1 MIFWIASYP
10 KSGNT
15 WLRSLLCAY
24 YYSSDGNFNQKLLKN
39 ISQFPEKHHFVN
51 FDYNPKIVTDTSR
64 FWIKA
69 QNEINRDSK
78 LKFFKTHNILGA
90 INNNNF
96 TNKENSIGGI
106 YLVRDPRNIITSLQ
120 NHFELNKEEALQ
132 FMLSEKK
139 YLYDYYQ
146 ANDYSDFQF
155 ISSWDKNYKSW
166 KLQKKIPIKI
176 IRYEDLLDQTF
187 TVFKDVIEFINKS
200 INSSEQ
206 INKSKIKNAV
216 NSTLFSKLQ
225 SKEKNEGFSEAIL
238 SKKGDKKIPFFFMGP
253 DNDWKKILDKNVKN
267 KIIEA
272 FEKNLNELSYNI
284 D

>member
-39 ISQFPEKHHFVN
+39 ISQFPQKHHFAN

-120 NHFELNKEEALQ
+120 NHFELNKDEALK

-139 YLYDYYQ
+139 YLYDYNQ
-146 ANDYSDFQF
+146 ANDFSDFQF
-155 ISSWDKNYKSW
+155 ISSWEKNYKSW
-166 KLQKKIPIKI
+166 TKQDIFPIKVIKYEELMNNTFETFKEIILFIEKITKIKKIFIESKAKNSIQSTSFNKMKKI
-176 IRYEDLLDQTF
+176 E
-187 TVFKDVIEFINKS
+187 
-200 INSSEQ
+200 
-206 INKSKIKNAV
+206 
-216 NSTLFSKLQ
+216 Q
-225 SKEKNEGFSEAIL
+225 SKGFNESVL
-238 SKKGDKKIPFFFMGP
+238 SKNHSKKIPFFHLGP
-253 DNDWKKILDKNVKN
+253 KNDWKKIFSEDFIKNVTLKF
-267 KIIEA
+267 KPLLKE
-272 FEKNLNELSYNI
+272 LNYI
-284 D
+284 

>member
-39 ISQFPEKHHFVN
+39 ISQFPQKHHFAN

-120 NHFELNKEEALQ
+120 NHFELNKDEALK

-146 ANDYSDFQF
+146 ANDFSDFQF
-155 ISSWDKNYKSW
+155 ISSWEKNYKSW
-166 KLQKKIPIKI
+166 TKQDIFPIKVIKYEELMNNTFETFKEIILFIEKITKIKKIFIESKAKNSIQSTSFNKMKKI
-176 IRYEDLLDQTF
+176 E
-187 TVFKDVIEFINKS
+187 
-200 INSSEQ
+200 
-206 INKSKIKNAV
+206 
-216 NSTLFSKLQ
+216 Q
-225 SKEKNEGFSEAIL
+225 SKGFDESVL
-238 SKKGDKKIPFFFMGP
+238 SKNQSKKIPFFHLGP
-253 DNDWKKILDKNVKN
+253 KNDWKKILNEDFIKNATLKF
-267 KIIEA
+267 KPLLTE
-272 FEKNLNELSYNI
+272 LNYI
-284 D
+284 

>member
-39 ISQFPEKHHFVN
+39 ISQFPQKHHFAN

-120 NHFELNKEEALQ
+120 NHFELNKDEALK

-146 ANDYSDFQF
+146 TNDFSDFQF
-155 ISSWDKNYKSW
+155 ISSWEKNYKSW
-166 KLQKKIPIKI
+166 TKQDIFPIKVIKYEELMNNTFETFKEIIIFIEKITKIEKIFIESKAKNSIQSTSFNKMKKI
-176 IRYEDLLDQTF
+176 E
-187 TVFKDVIEFINKS
+187 
-200 INSSEQ
+200 
-206 INKSKIKNAV
+206 
-216 NSTLFSKLQ
+216 Q
-225 SKEKNEGFSEAIL
+225 SKGFNESVL
-238 SKKGDKKIPFFFMGP
+238 SKNHSKKIPFFHLGP
-253 DNDWKKILDKNVKN
+253 KNDWKKILNEDFIKNATLKF
-267 KIIEA
+267 KPLLTE
-272 FEKNLNELSYNI
+272 LNYI
-284 D
+284 

>member
-24 YYSSDGNFNQKLLKN
+24 YYSSDRNFNQKLLKN
-39 ISQFPEKHHFVN
+39 ISQFPQKHHFAN

-120 NHFELNKEEALQ
+120 NHFELNKDEALK

-139 YLYDYYQ
+139 YLYDYNQ
-146 ANDYSDFQF
+146 SNDFSDFQF
-155 ISSWDKNYKSW
+155 ISSWEKNYKSW
-166 KLQKKIPIKI
+166 TKQDIFPIKVIKYEELMNNTFETFKEIILFIEKITKIKKIFIESKAKNSIQSTSFNKMKKI
-176 IRYEDLLDQTF
+176 E
-187 TVFKDVIEFINKS
+187 
-200 INSSEQ
+200 
-206 INKSKIKNAV
+206 
-216 NSTLFSKLQ
+216 Q
-225 SKEKNEGFSEAIL
+225 SKGFDESVL
-238 SKKGDKKIPFFFMGP
+238 SKNQSKKIPFFHLGP
-253 DNDWKKILDKNVKN
+253 KNDWKKILNEDFIKNATLKF
-267 KIIEA
+267 KPLLTE
-272 FEKNLNELSYNI
+272 LNYI
-284 D
+284 

>member
-15 WLRSLLCAY
+15 WLRSLLSAY

-39 ISQFPEKHHFVN
+39 ISQFPQKHHFVN

-120 NHFELNKEEALQ
+120 NHFELNKDEALK

-139 YLYDYYQ
+139 YLYDYNQ
-146 ANDYSDFQF
+146 ANDFSDFQF
-155 ISSWDKNYKSW
+155 ISSWEKNYKSW
-166 KLQKKIPIKI
+166 TKQDIFPIKVIKYEELMNNTFETFKEIIIFIEKITKIEKIFIESKAKNSIQSTSFNEMKKI
-176 IRYEDLLDQTF
+176 E
-187 TVFKDVIEFINKS
+187 
-200 INSSEQ
+200 
-206 INKSKIKNAV
+206 
-216 NSTLFSKLQ
+216 Q
-225 SKEKNEGFSEAIL
+225 SKGFNESVL
-238 SKKGDKKIPFFFMGP
+238 SKNHSKKIPFFHLGP
-253 DNDWKKILDKNVKN
+253 KNDWKKIFNEDFIKNVTLKF
-267 KIIEA
+267 KPLLKE
-272 FEKNLNELSYNI
+272 LNYL
-284 D
+284 

>member
-39 ISQFPEKHHFVN
+39 ISQFPQKHHFAN

-120 NHFELNKEEALQ
+120 NHFELNKDEALK

-139 YLYDYYQ
+139 YLYDYNQ
-146 ANDYSDFQF
+146 ANDFSDFQF
-155 ISSWDKNYKSW
+155 ISSWEKNYNSW
-166 KLQKKIPIKI
+166 AKQDIFPIKVIKYEELMNNTFETFKEIILFIEKITKIKKIFIESKAKNSIQSTSFNKMKKI
-176 IRYEDLLDQTF
+176 E
-187 TVFKDVIEFINKS
+187 
-200 INSSEQ
+200 
-206 INKSKIKNAV
+206 
-216 NSTLFSKLQ
+216 Q
-225 SKEKNEGFSEAIL
+225 SKGFDESVL
-238 SKKGDKKIPFFFMGP
+238 SKNQSKKIPFFHLGP
-253 DNDWKKILDKNVKN
+253 KNDWKKIFNEDFIKNATLKF
-267 KIIEA
+267 KPLLE
-272 FEKNLNELSYNI
+272 ELNYI
-284 D
+284 

>member
-39 ISQFPEKHHFVN
+39 ISQFPQKHHFAN

-120 NHFELNKEEALQ
+120 NHFELNKDEALK

-139 YLYDYYQ
+139 YLYDYNQ
-146 ANDYSDFQF
+146 ANDFSDFQF
-155 ISSWDKNYKSW
+155 ISSWEKNYKSW
-166 KLQKKIPIKI
+166 TKQDIFPIKVIKYEELMNNTFETFKEIILFIEKITKIKKIFIESKAKNSIQSTSFNEMKKI
-176 IRYEDLLDQTF
+176 E
-187 TVFKDVIEFINKS
+187 
-200 INSSEQ
+200 
-206 INKSKIKNAV
+206 
-216 NSTLFSKLQ
+216 Q
-225 SKEKNEGFSEAIL
+225 SKGFNESVL
-238 SKKGDKKIPFFFMGP
+238 SKNHSKKIPFFHLGP
-253 DNDWKKILDKNVKN
+253 KNDWKKIFNEDFIKNATLKF
-267 KIIEA
+267 KPLLE
-272 FEKNLNELSYNI
+272 ELNYI
-284 D
+284 

>member
-15 WLRSLLCAY
+15 WLRSLLSAY

-39 ISQFPEKHHFVN
+39 ISQFPQKHHFAN

-120 NHFELNKEEALQ
+120 NHFELNKDEALK

-139 YLYDYYQ
+139 YLYDYNQ
-146 ANDYSDFQF
+146 ANDFSDFQF
-155 ISSWDKNYKSW
+155 ISSWEKNYNSW
-166 KLQKKIPIKI
+166 AKQDIFPIKVIKYEELMNNTFETFKEIILFIEKITKIKKIFIESKAKNSIQSTSFNKMKKI
-176 IRYEDLLDQTF
+176 E
-187 TVFKDVIEFINKS
+187 
-200 INSSEQ
+200 
-206 INKSKIKNAV
+206 
-216 NSTLFSKLQ
+216 Q
-225 SKEKNEGFSEAIL
+225 SKGFKESVL
-238 SKKGDKKIPFFFMGP
+238 SKNDSKKIPFFHLGP
-253 DNDWKKILDKNVKN
+253 KNDWKKIFSEDFIKNVTLKF
-267 KIIEA
+267 KPLLKE
-272 FEKNLNELSYNI
+272 LNYI
-284 D
+284 

>member
-39 ISQFPEKHHFVN
+39 ISQFPQKHHFVD

-69 QNEINRDSK
+69 QNKINRDSK

-120 NHFELNKEEALQ
+120 NHFELNKDEALR

-146 ANDYSDFQF
+146 TNDFSDFQF
-155 ISSWDKNYKSW
+155 ISSWEKNYKSW
-166 KLQKKIPIKI
+166 TKQDIFPIKVIKYEELMNNTFETFKEIIIFIEKITKIEKIFIESKAKNSIQSTSFNKMKKI
-176 IRYEDLLDQTF
+176 E
-187 TVFKDVIEFINKS
+187 
-200 INSSEQ
+200 
-206 INKSKIKNAV
+206 
-216 NSTLFSKLQ
+216 Q
-225 SKEKNEGFSEAIL
+225 SKGFKESVL
-238 SKKGDKKIPFFFMGP
+238 SKNDSKKIPFFHLGP
-253 DNDWKKILDKNVKN
+253 KNDWKKIFNEDFIKNVTLKF
-267 KIIEA
+267 KPLLKE
-272 FEKNLNELSYNI
+272 LNYI
-284 D
+284 

>member
-24 YYSSDGNFNQKLLKN
+24 YYSSDGIFNQKLLKK
-39 ISQFPEKHHFVN
+39 ISQFPQKHHFVN

-78 LKFFKTHNILGA
+78 LKFFKTHNVLGA

-120 NHFELNKEEALQ
+120 NHFELNKDEALK

-146 ANDYSDFQF
+146 TNDFSDFQF
-155 ISSWDKNYKSW
+155 ISSWEKNYKSW
-166 KLQKKIPIKI
+166 TKQDIFPIKVIKYEELMNNTFETFKEIIIFIEKITKIEKIFIESKAKNSIQSTSFNKMKKI
-176 IRYEDLLDQTF
+176 E
-187 TVFKDVIEFINKS
+187 
-200 INSSEQ
+200 
-206 INKSKIKNAV
+206 
-216 NSTLFSKLQ
+216 Q
-225 SKEKNEGFSEAIL
+225 SKGFNESVL
-238 SKKGDKKIPFFFMGP
+238 SKNHSKKIPFFHLGP
-253 DNDWKKILDKNVKN
+253 KNDWKKIFNEDFIKNVTLKF
-267 KIIEA
+267 KPLLKE
-272 FEKNLNELSYNI
+272 LNYI
-284 D
+284 

>member
-15 WLRSLLCAY
+15 WLRSLLSAY

-39 ISQFPEKHHFVN
+39 ISQFPQKHHFAN

-120 NHFELNKEEALQ
+120 NHFELNKDEALK

-139 YLYDYYQ
+139 YLYDYNQ
-146 ANDYSDFQF
+146 ANDFSDFQF
-155 ISSWDKNYKSW
+155 ISSWEKNYKSW
-166 KLQKKIPIKI
+166 TKQDIFPIKVIKYEELMNNTFETFKEIILFIEKITKIKKIFIESKAKNSIQSTSFNKMKKI
-176 IRYEDLLDQTF
+176 E
-187 TVFKDVIEFINKS
+187 
-200 INSSEQ
+200 
-206 INKSKIKNAV
+206 
-216 NSTLFSKLQ
+216 Q
-225 SKEKNEGFSEAIL
+225 SKGFDESVL
-238 SKKGDKKIPFFFMGP
+238 SKNQSKKIPFFHLGP
-253 DNDWKKILDKNVKN
+253 KNDWKKILNEDFIKNATLKF
-267 KIIEA
+267 KPLLTE
-272 FEKNLNELSYNI
+272 LNYI
-284 D
+284 

>member
-24 YYSSDGNFNQKLLKN
+24 YYSSDGIFNQKLLKN
-39 ISQFPEKHHFVN
+39 ISQFPQKHHFVN

-78 LKFFKTHNILGA
+78 LKFFKTHNVLGA

-120 NHFELNKEEALQ
+120 NHFELNKDEALK

-139 YLYDYYQ
+139 YLYDYNQ
-146 ANDYSDFQF
+146 ANDFSDFQF
-155 ISSWDKNYKSW
+155 ISSWEKNYNSW
-166 KLQKKIPIKI
+166 AKQDIFPIKVIKYEELMNNTFETFKEIILFIEKITKIEKIFIESKAKNSIQSTSFSKMKKI
-176 IRYEDLLDQTF
+176 E
-187 TVFKDVIEFINKS
+187 
-200 INSSEQ
+200 
-206 INKSKIKNAV
+206 
-216 NSTLFSKLQ
+216 Q
-225 SKEKNEGFSEAIL
+225 SKGFNESVL
-238 SKKGDKKIPFFFMGP
+238 SKNHSKKIPFFHLGP
-253 DNDWKKILDKNVKN
+253 KNDWKKILNEDFIKNATLKF
-267 KIIEA
+267 KPLLTE
-272 FEKNLNELSYNI
+272 LNYI
-284 D
+284 

>member
-39 ISQFPEKHHFVN
+39 ISQFPQKHHFAN

-69 QNEINRDSK
+69 QNEINRDRK

-120 NHFELNKEEALQ
+120 NHFELNKDEALK

-139 YLYDYYQ
+139 YLYDYNQ
-146 ANDYSDFQF
+146 ANDFSDFQF
-155 ISSWDKNYKSW
+155 ISSWEKNYKSW
-166 KLQKKIPIKI
+166 TKQDIFPIKVIKYEELMNNTFETFKEIILFIEKITKIKKIFIESKAKNSIESTSFNKMKKI
-176 IRYEDLLDQTF
+176 E
-187 TVFKDVIEFINKS
+187 
-200 INSSEQ
+200 
-206 INKSKIKNAV
+206 
-216 NSTLFSKLQ
+216 Q
-225 SKEKNEGFSEAIL
+225 SKGFNESVL
-238 SKKGDKKIPFFFMGP
+238 SKNDSKKIPFFHLGP
-253 DNDWKKILDKNVKN
+253 KNDWKKILNEDFIKNATLKF
-267 KIIEA
+267 KPLLTE
-272 FEKNLNELSYNI
+272 LNYI
-284 D
+284 

>member
-15 WLRSLLCAY
+15 WLRSLLSAY

-39 ISQFPEKHHFVN
+39 ISQFPQKHHFAN

-78 LKFFKTHNILGA
+78 LKFLKTHNVLGA

-120 NHFELNKEEALQ
+120 NHFELNKDEALK

-146 ANDYSDFQF
+146 ANDFSDFQF
-155 ISSWDKNYKSW
+155 ISSWEKNYKSW
-166 KLQKKIPIKI
+166 TKQDIFPIKVIKYEELMNNTFETFKEIIIFIEKITKIEKIFIESKAKNSIQSTSFNKMKKI
-176 IRYEDLLDQTF
+176 E
-187 TVFKDVIEFINKS
+187 
-200 INSSEQ
+200 
-206 INKSKIKNAV
+206 
-216 NSTLFSKLQ
+216 Q
-225 SKEKNEGFSEAIL
+225 SKGFNESVL
-238 SKKGDKKIPFFFMGP
+238 SKNHSKKIPFFHLGP
-253 DNDWKKILDKNVKN
+253 KNDWKKIFNEDFIKNVTLKF
-267 KIIEA
+267 KPLLKE
-272 FEKNLNELSYNI
+272 LNYI
-284 D
+284 

>member
-24 YYSSDGNFNQKLLKN
+24 YYSSDGNFSQKLLKN
-39 ISQFPEKHHFVN
+39 ISQFPQKHHFVN

-78 LKFFKTHNILGA
+78 LKFFKTHNVLGA

-120 NHFELNKEEALQ
+120 NHFELNKDEALK

-146 ANDYSDFQF
+146 TNDFSDFQF
-155 ISSWDKNYKSW
+155 ISSWEKNYKSW
-166 KLQKKIPIKI
+166 TKQDIFPIKVIKYEELMNNTFETFKEIIIFIEKITKIEKTFIESKAKNSIQSTSFNKMKKI
-176 IRYEDLLDQTF
+176 E
-187 TVFKDVIEFINKS
+187 
-200 INSSEQ
+200 
-206 INKSKIKNAV
+206 
-216 NSTLFSKLQ
+216 Q
-225 SKEKNEGFSEAIL
+225 SKGFNESVL
-238 SKKGDKKIPFFFMGP
+238 SKNHSKKIPFFHLGP
-253 DNDWKKILDKNVKN
+253 KNDWKKIFNEDFIKNVTLKF
-267 KIIEA
+267 KPLLKE
-272 FEKNLNELSYNI
+272 LNYI
-284 D
+284 

>member
-15 WLRSLLCAY
+15 WLRSLLSAY

-39 ISQFPEKHHFVN
+39 ISQFPQKHHFAN

-120 NHFELNKEEALQ
+120 NHFELNKDEALK

-139 YLYDYYQ
+139 YLYDYNQ
-146 ANDYSDFQF
+146 SNDFSDFQF
-155 ISSWDKNYKSW
+155 ISSWEKNYKSW
-166 KLQKKIPIKI
+166 TKQDIFPIKVIKYEELMNNTFETFKEIIIFIEKITKIEKIFIESKAKNSIQSTSFNKMKKI
-176 IRYEDLLDQTF
+176 E
-187 TVFKDVIEFINKS
+187 
-200 INSSEQ
+200 
-206 INKSKIKNAV
+206 
-216 NSTLFSKLQ
+216 Q
-225 SKEKNEGFSEAIL
+225 SKGFKESVL
-238 SKKGDKKIPFFFMGP
+238 SKNHSKKIPFFHLGP
-253 DNDWKKILDKNVKN
+253 KNDWKKILNEDFIKNATLKF
-267 KIIEA
+267 KPLLTE
-272 FEKNLNELSYNI
+272 LNYI
-284 D
+284 

>member
-39 ISQFPEKHHFVN
+39 ISQFPQKHHFAN

-120 NHFELNKEEALQ
+120 NHFELNKDEALK

-139 YLYDYYQ
+139 YLYDYNQ
-146 ANDYSDFQF
+146 ANDFSDFQF
-155 ISSWDKNYKSW
+155 ISSWEKNYKSW
-166 KLQKKIPIKI
+166 TKQDIFPIKVIKYEELMNNTFETFKEIIIFIEKITKIEKIFIESKAKNSIQSTSFNKMKKI
-176 IRYEDLLDQTF
+176 E
-187 TVFKDVIEFINKS
+187 
-200 INSSEQ
+200 
-206 INKSKIKNAV
+206 
-216 NSTLFSKLQ
+216 Q
-225 SKEKNEGFSEAIL
+225 SKGFNESVL
-238 SKKGDKKIPFFFMGP
+238 SKNHSKKIPFFHLGP
-253 DNDWKKILDKNVKN
+253 KNDWKKILNEDFTKNATLKF
-267 KIIEA
+267 KPLLTE
-272 FEKNLNELSYNI
+272 LNYI
-284 D
+284 

>member
-39 ISQFPEKHHFVN
+39 ISQFPQKHHFAN

-120 NHFELNKEEALQ
+120 NHFELNKDEALK

-139 YLYDYYQ
+139 YLYDYNQ
-146 ANDYSDFQF
+146 ANDFSDFQF
-155 ISSWDKNYKSW
+155 ISSWEKNYKSW
-166 KLQKKIPIKI
+166 TKQDIFPIKVIKYEELMNNTFETFKEIIIFIEKITKIEKIFIESKAKNSIQSTSFSKMKKI
-176 IRYEDLLDQTF
+176 E
-187 TVFKDVIEFINKS
+187 
-200 INSSEQ
+200 
-206 INKSKIKNAV
+206 
-216 NSTLFSKLQ
+216 Q
-225 SKEKNEGFSEAIL
+225 SKGFNESVL
-238 SKKGDKKIPFFFMGP
+238 SKNHSKKIPFFHLGP
-253 DNDWKKILDKNVKN
+253 KNNWKKIFNEDFIKNVTLKF
-267 KIIEA
+267 KPLLKE
-272 FEKNLNELSYNI
+272 LNYI
-284 D
+284 

>member
-39 ISQFPEKHHFVN
+39 ISQFPQKHHFAN

-120 NHFELNKEEALQ
+120 NHFELNKDEALK

-139 YLYDYYQ
+139 YLYDYNQ
-146 ANDYSDFQF
+146 ANDFSDFQF
-155 ISSWDKNYKSW
+155 ISSWEKNYKSW
-166 KLQKKIPIKI
+166 TKQDIFPIKVIKYEELMNNTFETFKEIILFIEKITKIKKIFIESKAKNSIQSTSFNKMKKI
-176 IRYEDLLDQTF
+176 E
-187 TVFKDVIEFINKS
+187 
-200 INSSEQ
+200 
-206 INKSKIKNAV
+206 
-216 NSTLFSKLQ
+216 Q
-225 SKEKNEGFSEAIL
+225 SKGFNESVL
-238 SKKGDKKIPFFFMGP
+238 SKNHSKKIPFFHLGP
-253 DNDWKKILDKNVKN
+253 KNDWKKIFNEDFIKNVTLKF
-267 KIIEA
+267 KPLLKE
-272 FEKNLNELSYNI
+272 LNYI
-284 D
+284 

>member
-24 YYSSDGNFNQKLLKN
+24 YYSSDGNFSQKLLKN
-39 ISQFPEKHHFVN
+39 ISQFPQKHHFVN

-78 LKFFKTHNILGA
+78 LKFFKTHNVLGA

-120 NHFELNKEEALQ
+120 NHFELNKDEALK

-146 ANDYSDFQF
+146 TNDFSDFQF
-155 ISSWDKNYKSW
+155 ISSWEKNYKSW
-166 KLQKKIPIKI
+166 TKQDIFPIKVIKYEELMNNTFETFKEIIIFIEKITKIEKIFIESKAKNSIQSTSFNKMKKI
-176 IRYEDLLDQTF
+176 E
-187 TVFKDVIEFINKS
+187 
-200 INSSEQ
+200 
-206 INKSKIKNAV
+206 
-216 NSTLFSKLQ
+216 Q
-225 SKEKNEGFSEAIL
+225 SKGFNESVL
-238 SKKGDKKIPFFFMGP
+238 SKNHSKKIPFFHLGP
-253 DNDWKKILDKNVKN
+253 KNDWKKIFNEDFIKNVTLKF
-267 KIIEA
+267 KPLLKE
-272 FEKNLNELSYNI
+272 LNYI
-284 D
+284 

>member
-39 ISQFPEKHHFVN
+39 ISQFPQKHHFAN

-120 NHFELNKEEALQ
+120 NHFELNRDEALK

-146 ANDYSDFQF
+146 ANDFSDFQF
-155 ISSWDKNYKSW
+155 ISSWEKNYKSW
-166 KLQKKIPIKI
+166 TKQDIFPIKVIKYEELMNNTFETFKEIIIFIEKITKIEKIFIESKAKNSIQSTSFNKMKKI
-176 IRYEDLLDQTF
+176 E
-187 TVFKDVIEFINKS
+187 
-200 INSSEQ
+200 
-206 INKSKIKNAV
+206 
-216 NSTLFSKLQ
+216 Q
-225 SKEKNEGFSEAIL
+225 SKGFNESVL
-238 SKKGDKKIPFFFMGP
+238 SKNHSKKIPFFHLGP
-253 DNDWKKILDKNVKN
+253 KNDWKKIFNEDFIKNVTVKF
-267 KIIEA
+267 KPLLKE
-272 FEKNLNELSYNI
+272 LNYI
-284 D
+284 

>member
-15 WLRSLLCAY
+15 WLRSLLSAY

-39 ISQFPEKHHFVN
+39 ISQFPQKHHFVN

-120 NHFELNKEEALQ
+120 NHFELNKDEALK

-146 ANDYSDFQF
+146 TNDFSDFQF
-155 ISSWDKNYKSW
+155 ISSWEKNYKSW
-166 KLQKKIPIKI
+166 TKQDIFPIKVIKYEELMNNTFETFKEIIIFIEKITKIEKIFIESKAKNSIQSTSFNKMKKI
-176 IRYEDLLDQTF
+176 E
-187 TVFKDVIEFINKS
+187 
-200 INSSEQ
+200 
-206 INKSKIKNAV
+206 
-216 NSTLFSKLQ
+216 Q
-225 SKEKNEGFSEAIL
+225 SKGFKESVL
-238 SKKGDKKIPFFFMGP
+238 SKNHSKKIPFFHLGP
-253 DNDWKKILDKNVKN
+253 KNDWKKIFNEDFIKNATLKF
-267 KIIEA
+267 KPLLE
-272 FEKNLNELSYNI
+272 ELNYI
-284 D
+284 